1 MPWSCCLGCCWRNE
15 AKPALK
21 ATCAWTG
28 QSQGQNSI
36 LVLKIFEAGVQ
47 ISRANH
53 WKNDRLYA
61 EMRQLG
67 SSLLC
72 RTVLFTSVHWDLG
85 QESWNNHTWALQSHK
100 NTQLLGQ
107 AWMYAGIAVVY
118 SKGRCSP
125 NKNRLEMTAKVRYSH
140 QVLLPIIASY
150 LFTTFHSFPLAIR
163 SCFVLTNIYPGLCTD
178 SRCRCLVWNTRIVCW
193 DAWDQMLPP
202 VVVFVTCCYT
212 STGCAEEQSSSE
224 TEYLIPNSFSER
236 SN

>member
-1 MPWSCCLGCCWRNE
+1 MPWSCCLGSCWRNE

-53 WKNDRLYA
+53 WKNDRSDRLYA

-72 RTVLFTSVHWDLG
+72 RTALFTSVHWDLG

-125 NKNRLEMTAKVRYSH
+125 NRIDLKWQQRQDIHIKPYF
-140 QVLLPIIASY
+140 QLLRPTFSPLFIIF
-150 LFTTFHSFPLAIR
+150 LWQFVPVSF
-163 SCFVLTNIYPGLCTD
+163 
-178 SRCRCLVWNTRIVCW
+178 
-193 DAWDQMLPP
+193 
-202 VVVFVTCCYT
+202 
-212 STGCAEEQSSSE
+212 
-224 TEYLIPNSFSER
+224 
-236 SN
+236 